1 MIAWLERFGPMAI
14 AATAAALLFWQ
25 RESVSCAY
33 QNGVISLAELYG
45 AVLDWSAIQTGFL
58 FGIYGYVAGKNDG
71 FVAALKQTGE
81 MRSFV
86 DYMKTATILG
96 FAVTLSS
103 IPMMVF
109 QFGLDGTIAGYS
121 IFVGWS
127 VLSIWAFFAFARV
140 AYLFGI
146 LVRTKDRVR
155 VPG

>member
-1 MIAWLERFGPMAI
+1 MMALIERFGPLI
-14 AATAAALLFWQ
+14 LAAFAAGLLVWQ
-25 RESVSCAY
+25 MGAVTSAY
-33 QNGVISLAELYG
+33 QQNIISLSALYG

-71 FVAALKQTGE
+71 FVAALKNTSE
-81 MRSFV
+81 MRLFV
-86 DYMKTATILG
+86 GFMKSATFLG

-109 QFGLDGTIAGYS
+109 QFGLDGTAPNYA

-127 VLSIWAFFAFARV
+127 ALSIWAFLAFARV

-146 LVRTKDRVR
+146 LIRTKDTVR
-155 VPG
+155 IPG